1 MIKRFHFDSPAE
13 VYRADAAVVWCFDD
27 RITLVVQKF
36 LKRIGAQQVDTV
48 RIAGGAMALA
58 SPKDGFERD
67 FVIEQLRLSRKLHQT
82 ERVILIAHRDCGA
95 YGGSARFNG
104 DAQAE
109 TSFHGAE
116 LSRAAEVIRAALPE
130 VSVECYFADFDGVWE
145 LDTAGSAGAG

>member
-36 LKRIGAQQVDTV
+36 LKRIGAPRVDTV

-58 SPKDGFERD
+58 SPKSGFEQD

-95 YGGSARFNG
+95 YGGSARFPG
-104 DAQAE
+104 DADAE
-109 TSFHGAE
+109 AAFHGAE
-116 LSRAAEVIRAALPE
+116 MARAAGVIGSALPE
-130 VSVECYFADFDGVWE
+130 LSVECYFADFDGVWGLE
-145 LDTAGSAGAG
+145 TAGVTVAG